1 MARGTFLILLG
12 LALHLAA
19 AAAGADAGPGEDA
32 FARDIRPLLQKYCF
46 GCHDDDTQKGGV
58 NLQPYATERDVH
70 RDPKR
75 WETVT
80 RLISDREM
88 PPPNR
93 KPKDLPAP
101 AERDRM
107 ADWLTHSLKHI
118 DYDLIPRDPG
128 HKLIHRLS
136 RLEYNHTVRD
146 LFGVTNRPADSFPAD
161 GSGGGG
167 FDNNASALFLPPILM
182 EKYLRAADE
191 VLAAAPRGRVI
202 LHEPRGWAGE
212 RWAARATLHDH
223 AFRAFRRPVE
233 PAELDA
239 LHGLFQRT
247 RRTGAG
253 YGEALRT
260 ALKAVLVSPHF
271 LFRTERDHGVA
282 EAYRINDW
290 ELATRLSYFLWSS
303 MPDDALFAAARDGR
317 LHEPDRLAAQ
327 VRRMLADPKAR
338 AFAENFASQWLQV
351 RLLQTGTAPDPGKF
365 PEYTPALREAA
376 YREPVEFFAALLR
389 EDRPLT
395 DLLDADY
402 TWADATLARHYGLP
416 APAGGWARVPL
427 PDRRRGGVLTMAGVL
442 TLTSYPQRTSPVLR
456 GKWVLEEI
464 LGAPPPP
471 PPPNAGGLPPNDGV
485 VEGLTF
491 RQRLEKHR
499 SEPACAACHAR
510 MDPIGFALENF
521 DPIGRWRDQLGG
533 QPVDAAG
540 ELPSGEKFNGP
551 EELRRTLSAR
561 RDEFIRNLAEKMLA
575 YALGRGLEY
584 YDMPAVKK
592 ITDRLAAT
600 DHRAA
605 ELILAVAGSFPFQYR
620 RDEPVG
626 LAAK

>member
-1 MARGTFLILLG
+1 MKLSSWWLRLG
-12 LALHLAA
+12 LLTRLAA
-19 AAAGADAGPGEDA
+19 SAAETPPAPDV
-32 FARDIRPLLQKYCF
+32 FTRDLRPLLEKYCF
-46 GCHDDDTQKGGV
+46 ACHDDDVQKGDV
-58 NLQPYATERDVH
+58 NLAPYRTERDIH
-70 RDPKR
+70 LDPRR
-75 WETVT
+75 WETIT
-80 RLISDREM
+80 RLIRDREM

-93 KPKDLPAP
+93 RPKDLPTP
-101 AERDRM
+101 AERDRL
-107 ADWLTHSLKHI
+107 ADWLTHSLRHI
-118 DYDLIPRDPG
+118 DYDLIPKDPG

-146 LFGVTNRPADSFPAD
+146 LFGVTNRPADAFPAD

-182 EKYLRAADE
+182 EKYLAAAGE
-191 VLAAAPRGRVI
+191 VLAAAPRARVI

-223 AFRAFRRPVE
+223 AFRAFRRPVD

-239 LHGLFQRT
+239 LVGLFRRT
-247 RRTGAG
+247 RAGGAG
-253 YGEALRT
+253 YEEALHT
-260 ALKAVLVSPHF
+260 ALRAVLVAPGF
-271 LFRTERDHGVA
+271 LFRIERDQGVA
-282 EAYRINDW
+282 GPYRISGW

-303 MPDDALFAAARDGR
+303 TPDDALLAAAGAGR
-317 LHEPDRLAAQ
+317 LADPAGLRAE

-338 AFAENFASQWLQV
+338 ALAENFTGQWLQT
-351 RLLQTGTAPDPGKF
+351 RLLLSGTAPDPRKF
-365 PEYTPALREAA
+365 PEYSSALRDAA
-376 YREPVEFFAALLR
+376 VREPVEFLAALLR
-389 EDRPLT
+389 DGRPLT

-416 APAGGWARVPL
+416 APAAGWARVPL

-485 VEGLTF
+485 VEDLTF

-499 SEPACAACHAR
+499 AEPACAACHAR

-521 DPIGRWRDQLGG
+521 DPVGRWRDQLGG
-533 QPVDAAG
+533 RPVDAAG
-540 ELPSGEKFNGP
+540 TLPSGERFDGP
-551 EELRRTLSAR
+551 AELRAVLAAR
-561 RDEFIRNLAEKMLA
+561 RDEFLRNLAEKMLA

-584 YDMPAVKK
+584 YDLPAVKK
-592 ITDRLAAT
+592 ITDRLAAAGFRS
-600 DHRAA
+600 D
-605 ELILAVAGSFPFQYR
+605 ELIHAVTESYPFQYR
-620 RDEPVG
+620 RDEPVALVG
-626 LAAK
+626 K